1 MEQTAIFVKTFKTIR
16 ADGHAVRTIYVLM
29 ENGLV
34 QIERRIVSTEL
45 NIGFIEIRRFGK
57 FTYQYESM
65 IFKLES
71 FTTIATD
78 ILGSFHKIDLSQTL
92 KANDVLCPPNDKM
105 IIRIT
110 VKQ

>member
-45 NIGFIEIRRFGK
+45 NIGFIEIRKFGK
-57 FTYQYESM
+57 FIKRS
-65 IFKLES
+65 
-71 FTTIATD
+71 
-78 ILGSFHKIDLSQTL
+78 
-92 KANDVLCPPNDKM
+92 
-105 IIRIT
+105 
-110 VKQ
+110 VKPIHRFYVDGM